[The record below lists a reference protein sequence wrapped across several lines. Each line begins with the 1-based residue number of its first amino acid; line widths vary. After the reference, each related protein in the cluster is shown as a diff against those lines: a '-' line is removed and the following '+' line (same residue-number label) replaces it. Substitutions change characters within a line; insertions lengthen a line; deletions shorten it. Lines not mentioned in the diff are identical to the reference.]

1 MKVSFIYKSSYII
14 AILTGNKKEKPEV
27 DKWVVNSSPL
37 FYPLPPFPPVSALA
51 VIILSIRS
59 EEVLLFLVLLIHI
72 NTHNRMEINL

>member
-1 MKVSFIYKSSYII
+1 MSFENKSSYTIGI
-14 AILTGNKKEKPEV
+14 PTGNKKEKAEV
-27 DKWVVNSSPL
+27 GKWGGKTSPL
-37 FYPLPPFPPVSALA
+37 FYPLPPLPPVSNLT